1 MTDWKSR
8 PTKEAMHQGPL
19 VLIIDNDPEMR
30 ELLETLFEL
39 IGFATFQAGN
49 NTEALAQALTHHPD
63 LITTDMFRPGGSGHE
78 FIQQIR
84 AITALQD
91 TPIVM
96 ISGGATPKERQ
107 QVSRFGLTLTMPKPF
122 EPSEFYATIEQFIPK
137 ERWQIY
143 EPPTWRHLVS
153 DHNLDD

>member
-1 MTDWKSR
+1 MT
-8 PTKEAMHQGPL
+8 TEEAIDHEPL
-19 VLIIDNDPEMR
+19 VLIVDNDPDMR
-30 ELLETLFEL
+30 ELLETLFKL

-49 NTEALAQALTHHPD
+49 NTEALARALTHHPD

-107 QVSRFGLTLTMPKPF
+107 QVRRLGVTLTMPKPF

-137 ERWQIY
+137 KRWQIH

>member
-1 MTDWKSR
+1 MTDWKSGQR
-8 PTKEAMHQGPL
+8 GEAMHHEPL
-19 VLIIDNDPEMR
+19 VLIVDDDPDMR
-30 ELLETLFEL
+30 ELLETLFKL

-107 QVSRFGLTLTMPKPF
+107 QVRQLGQTLTMPKPF
-122 EPSEFYATIEQFIPK
+122 EPFEFYATIEQFIPK
-137 ERWQIY
+137 KRWQIH
-143 EPPTWRHLVS
+143 EPPKGEQE
-153 DHNLDD
+153 

>member
-1 MTDWKSR
+1 MTDRKSR
-8 PTKEAMHQGPL
+8 PTKEAMHHEPL
-19 VLIIDNDPEMR
+19 VLIVDDDPEMR
-30 ELLETLFEL
+30 ELLETLFKL

-107 QVSRFGLTLTMPKPF
+107 QVRRLGLTLTMPKPF

-137 ERWQIY
+137 DQCQIH
-143 EPPTWRHLVS
+143 EPPKGA
-153 DHNLDD
+153 DEQE

>member
-1 MTDWKSR
+1 MNH
-8 PTKEAMHQGPL
+8 EPL
-19 VLIIDNDPEMR
+19 VLIVDDDPEMR
-30 ELLETLFEL
+30 ELLETLFNL

-84 AITALQD
+84 VFISLQD

-107 QVSRFGLTLTMPKPF
+107 QVRRLGLTLTMPKPF

-137 ERWQIY
+137 ERWQIQRTVRLP
-143 EPPTWRHLVS
+143 EE
-153 DHNLDD
+153 

>member
-8 PTKEAMHQGPL
+8 RTKEAMHHEPL
-19 VLIIDNDPEMR
+19 VLIIDDDPETR

-107 QVSRFGLTLTMPKPF
+107 QVSRLGLTLTMPKPF

-137 ERWQIY
+137 ERWQIQRTVRLP
-143 EPPTWRHLVS
+143 EE
-153 DHNLDD
+153 

>member
-1 MTDWKSR
+1 MTDRKSR
-8 PTKEAMHQGPL
+8 PTKEAMHHKPL
-19 VLIIDNDPEMR
+19 VLIVDDDPEMR
-30 ELLETLFEL
+30 ELLETLFKL

-107 QVSRFGLTLTMPKPF
+107 QVRRLGLTLTMPKPF

-137 ERWQIY
+137 DRCQIH
-143 EPPTWRHLVS
+143 EPPKGA
-153 DHNLDD
+153 DEQE

>member
-1 MTDWKSR
+1 
-8 PTKEAMHQGPL
+8 MHHEPL
-19 VLIIDNDPEMR
+19 VLIVDNDPDMR
-30 ELLETLFEL
+30 ELLETLFKL
-39 IGFATFQAGN
+39 IGLATFQAEN

-63 LITTDMFRPGGSGHE
+63 LITTDMFRPGGSGLE

-107 QVSRFGLTLTMPKPF
+107 QVRRLGLRSTYFSSSVSHKENKP
-122 EPSEFYATIEQFIPK
+122 A
-137 ERWQIY
+137 
-143 EPPTWRHLVS
+143 
-153 DHNLDD
+153 D